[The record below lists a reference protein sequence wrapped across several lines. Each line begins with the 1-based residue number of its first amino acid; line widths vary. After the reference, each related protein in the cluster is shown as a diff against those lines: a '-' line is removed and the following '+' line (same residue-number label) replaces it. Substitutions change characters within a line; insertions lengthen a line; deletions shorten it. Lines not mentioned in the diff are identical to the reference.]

1 MAASVQ
7 SSDPA
12 TTNDFQAELRCL
24 MVEFERLRREF
35 VLVYWFI
42 AAVEMSS
49 ATAALVLNAYDNG
62 YWRTSII
69 LDSIATVFAA
79 ITYTV
84 PLQASATEAQ
94 NAITIAGTF
103 EFNPRSMPPRLY
115 RTMAQVNSLYRTHPI
130 VLCPGFERY
139 MLNADKKETKIKVSR
154 LDKV

>member
-42 AAVEMSS
+42 AAVEMVT
-49 ATAALVLNAYDNG
+49 ATAALVLNAYNG
-62 YWRTSII
+62 FWRTAII

-84 PLQASATEAQ
+84 PLQASATEAR
-94 NAITIAGTF
+94 NALRIAATF

-139 MLNADKKETKIKVSR
+139 MLSAGKKETKIKVSG